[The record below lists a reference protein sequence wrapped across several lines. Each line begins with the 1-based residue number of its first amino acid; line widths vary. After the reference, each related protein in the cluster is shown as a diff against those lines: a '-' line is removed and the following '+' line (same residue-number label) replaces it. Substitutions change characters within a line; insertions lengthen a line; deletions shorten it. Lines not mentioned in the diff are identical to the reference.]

1 MPMICQKMKNY
12 LINPVETREAAL
24 EKPEAL
30 LDAVEEPEA
39 VFQLE
44 GFMSASEAD
53 LEILRQ
59 QYGLA
64 MDLGDL
70 RFMQGYFR
78 DEEKRNPTIT
88 ELKMIDTY
96 WSDHCRSYDL
106 YDTDY
111 RYYFRR
117 STGER
122 KL

>member
-1 MPMICQKMKNY
+1 MPFLGQISADDLQKMKNY
-12 LINPVETREAAL
+12 LINPVENREAAL
-24 EKPEAL
+24 DKPETL

-44 GFMSASEAD
+44 GFMTAAEAN
-53 LEILRQ
+53 LEALRQ

-88 ELKMIDTY
+88 ELK
-96 WSDHCRSYDL
+96 
-106 YDTDY
+106 
-111 RYYFRR
+111 
-117 STGER
+117 
-122 KL
+122 